1 MAVGIWCKRNV
12 LITIAN
18 SQSFNMN
25 LNSFKT
31 VWVALIAVAI
41 YLKPASG
48 YQAVYGD
55 GYVYVVDLQ
64 KKNISN
70 IIPGKTVHP

>member
-1 MAVGIWCKRNV
+1 MKT
-12 LITIAN
+12 TISTPLAI
-18 SQSFNMN
+18 F
-25 LNSFKT
+25 LGA
-31 VWVALIAVAI
+31 ALIAVAI

-55 GYVYVVDLQ
+55 GYVYVVYLQ